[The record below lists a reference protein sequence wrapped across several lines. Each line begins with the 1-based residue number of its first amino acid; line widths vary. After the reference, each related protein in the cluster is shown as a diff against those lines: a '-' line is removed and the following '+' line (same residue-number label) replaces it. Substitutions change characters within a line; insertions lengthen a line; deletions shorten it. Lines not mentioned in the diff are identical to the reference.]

1 MTDTDATVWPHHEL
15 GKELSNWGR
24 WGDDDQIGT
33 LNFITPEKL
42 VSAAQLIKTGKIID
56 CGIPFDKNGPFPP
69 GGWRHNPQHVF
80 TLLPSDSFYA
90 KDGQIAADDLIIM
103 GLQASTQWD
112 GLAHVGYNGFFYNG
126 VPAAAVNNFQGAS
139 KNDIAKVAPKLISRG
154 VLLDIAALKGVDALP
169 DSYEITEADVLAAE
183 ERQGVRVE
191 SGDILCIR
199 TGWYKYFAEGDR
211 QHYVGNT
218 AGPGQDICRWI
229 HDREIAALALDQ
241 ANGEC
246 LADPDPRRHHPLPPG
261 GDPRHRPDPGRDV
274 QLQRPGR
281 RLRAGRRVGVLLLRH
296 RPQGHRSG
304 RHAPYPGGHQ
314 VGRQSR

>member
-1 MTDTDATVWPHHEL
+1 MSDSDVTWPHHEL

-42 VSAAQLIKTGKIID
+42 VRAAQMIRTGKIID

-69 GGWRHNPQHVF
+69 GGWRNNPQHVF

-90 KDGQIAADDLIIM
+90 KDGQIAADDMIIM

-112 GLAHVGYNGFFYNG
+112 GLAHVGYEGFFYNG
-126 VPAAAVNNFQGAS
+126 VPAAAVNNFVGAS

-191 SGDILCIR
+191 SGDILCVR

-218 AGPGQDICRWI
+218 AGPGQDILRWI

-241 ANGEC
+241 ANGE
-246 LADPDPRRHHPLPPG
+246 AWPTPIPG
-261 GDPRHRPDPGRDV
+261 ATIPF
-274 QLQRPGR
+274 
-281 RLRAGRRVGVLLLRH
+281 
-296 RPQGHRSG
+296 
-304 RHAPYPGGHQ
+304 HQ
-314 VGRQSR
+314 VAIRDIGLTLGEMFNFNDLAADCEQDGVWEFFFSATGLKVTGAVGTPLTPVAIK